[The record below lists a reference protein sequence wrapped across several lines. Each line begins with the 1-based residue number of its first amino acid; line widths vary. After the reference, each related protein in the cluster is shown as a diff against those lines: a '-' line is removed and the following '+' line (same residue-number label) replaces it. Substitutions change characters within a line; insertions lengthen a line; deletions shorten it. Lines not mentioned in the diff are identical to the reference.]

1 MEEKMNKVRTFI
13 AAFLMISCVALYADV
28 SVVKLADGNAE
39 VTFFYGNPKA
49 QEVTIRGDFTNWEA
63 DEIPMVKVEKGWE
76 YKTVVPMDTV
86 MKYKFFS
93 DGFWTPDLKAP
104 ESVDDGFGGKNGLVE
119 VASLAVDPTSNAPAA
134 PVVASAGRLTF
145 GTWSIIEARGSFDK
159 DMELQSAGLGV
170 RSVAKLAGS
179 GIKNM
184 PMYLEIDLADVSSF
198 NNFYQKNALTW
209 EDGLKN
215 FGVDMLT
222 NPIAYLNNG
231 STKVG
236 HVKVGFDSEWVNATF
251 GYKNAKMS
259 PNTIANWTTVTDNW
273 DAGYSEKGGF
283 LQLDLGSALQQ
294 IGDLTVKAR
303 LTPNKTA
310 DRAGNRYGMLAA
322 ASVQY
327 GVHNIG
333 VQYNGAYGT
342 TYDKIFD
349 EILESDFIVGYAGSF
364 GPFAVKANAVM
375 NVYGSIL
382 NADGTKS
389 PYVPASSDA
398 GSVSDDVNFL
408 ENLAFNVNGTYT
420 AGMVSV
426 TAGYRARGTQAN
438 LMYVKDKV
446 ADNLGGR
453 NTQKGWVDTT
463 VTMDSV
469 VAGLEASAELQ
480 LLKAANAKN
489 YVNPFTDEKNIKL
502 FAKPT
507 VKVALSDTMSIDG
520 YGKVTYNTK
529 DETARGSAKSNVL
542 FEEAGL
548 KFAMDLDGL
557 VKNTTVM
564 YGFDNGDASY
574 LFNTLVATATLS
586 NDINL
591 ELILGLRTA
600 NKDVAA
606 PATPFGFGVGVN
618 KKINT
623 LAKPTAYANFVYGLD
638 PYKDFGDGRETLKMD
653 GYTLDKGVSAYATNA
668 NLSLGLH
675 WDL

>member
-1 MEEKMNKVRTFI
+1 MNKVRTFI

-63 DEIPMVKVEKGWE
+63 NEIPMVKVEKGWE

-93 DGFWTPDLKAP
+93 DGFWTADVKAP

-251 GYKNAKMS
+251 GYKYAKMS

-283 LQLDLGSALQQ
+283 AQFELGSALQQ
-294 IGDLTVKAR
+294 IGDVTVKAR

-322 ASVQY
+322 ASAQF
-327 GVHNIG
+327 GAHNVG

-342 TYDKIFD
+342 SYDTIFE
-349 EILESDFIVGYAGSF
+349 EILESDFIVGYVGSF

-375 NVYGSIL
+375 NAYGSIE

-389 PYVPASSDA
+389 PYIPSSSDV
-398 GSVSDDVNFL
+398 GSVNDDVNFL
-408 ENLAFNVNGTYT
+408 ENLAFNVNGTYSNDLL
-420 AGMVSV
+420 SV

-438 LMYVKDKV
+438 LMYVKDDV
-446 ADNLGGR
+446 DDNLGNR
-453 NTQKGWVDTT
+453 NTQKAWVNTT
-463 VTMDSV
+463 VTMDTV
-469 VAGLEASAELQ
+469 VAGIEASAELQ
-480 LLKAANAKN
+480 LLKADSAKN
-489 YVNPFTDEKNIKL
+489 YVNPYTDEKNIKL
-502 FAKPT
+502 YAKPT
-507 VKVALSDTMSIDG
+507 VAVTLPGNMKVDG
-520 YGKVTYNTK
+520 YAKVTYNTK
-529 DETARGSAKSNVL
+529 DETARGSATSNVL
-542 FEEAGL
+542 FGEAGL

-564 YGFDNGDASY
+564 YGFDNGDANY
-574 LFNTLVATATLS
+574 LFNTLVTTATLS
-586 NDINL
+586 NDINV

-600 NKDVAA
+600 NKDVAD
-606 PATPFGFGVGVN
+606 PATPFGFGVGAS

-638 PYKDFGDGRETLKMD
+638 PYKDFGDGRETLNMD